1 MVVCAAFWLKTKDAP
16 ISAGAGQE
24 EKVVPADALLL
35 AGTCIVEEAVL
46 TGESTPQ
53 WKNPIG
59 TGATS
64 SAAAQEGMDVAKVCS
79 ALLEPEAGSPLC
91 QHFTSAT
98 IASALYVAYLRGC
111 NERIEHQ
118 RFAVLV
124 CTRFRRSAGSQ
135 KGCKGLGVCAM
146 QVDVQARLSIKRDK
160 NHVLFSG
167 TKILQHTG
175 DKSARIRTPDN
186 GCLAVVL
193 RTGFETSQ
201 GECSLSCRISM
212 YQFEAFD
219 SAICMVLSQKRTQHC
234 FGLHACG

>member
-1 MVVCAAFWLKTKDAP
+1 M
-16 ISAGAGQE
+16 
-24 EKVVPADALLL
+24 VPADALLL

-59 TGATS
+59 TGATNG
-64 SAAAQEGMDVAKVCS
+64 AAAQEGLDVAKVCS
-79 ALLEPEAGSPLC
+79 S
-91 QHFTSAT
+91 
-98 IASALYVAYLRGC
+98 ASAVKYTSFHLEDSFGPGVFVKYLMFLYV
-111 NERIEHQ
+111 
-118 RFAVLV
+118 
-124 CTRFRRSAGSQ
+124 
-135 KGCKGLGVCAM
+135 M
-146 QVDVQARLSIKRDK
+146 QVDPDSRLSIKRDK

-201 GECSLSCRISM
+201 GALSPVPCGSTL
-212 YQFEAFD
+212 EA
-219 SAICMVLSQKRTQHC
+219 SCPPS
-234 FGLHACG
+234 